1 MKAFLLVLILLVVV
15 VIAALATGMVDINT
29 VRGARAPTIA
39 ASENGVTA
47 TGGQAPAFEVETGSV
62 ALGTGEANVAVPKMT
77 IEKSQQQVAVPQVE
91 IRGADANKTAR

>member
-1 MKAFLLVLILLVVV
+1 MKALLLVLILLVVV

-47 TGGQAPAFEVETGSV
+47 TGGQAPA
-62 ALGTGEANVAVPKMT
+62 
-77 IEKSQQQVAVPQVE
+77 
-91 IRGADANKTAR
+91 